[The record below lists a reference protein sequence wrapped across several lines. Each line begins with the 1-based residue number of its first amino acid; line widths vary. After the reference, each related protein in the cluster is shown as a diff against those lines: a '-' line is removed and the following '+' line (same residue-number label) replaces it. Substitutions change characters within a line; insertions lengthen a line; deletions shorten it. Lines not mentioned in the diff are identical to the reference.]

1 MSEKA
6 GIPYRIQSDRLII
19 RCYSPSDA
27 PLLKRSVDESL
38 EQLKLWMPWA
48 SHEPTS
54 LAAKVQRL
62 RLMRSQFDLDQ
73 DYAMGA
79 FNLTESVLIGS
90 TGLHKR
96 AEVGSLEI
104 GYWVHSAYQNQGFAT
119 EMTQTLAQL
128 AFEYHGIQ
136 RLEIRCDPDN
146 LASAAV
152 PRKLGFEHEATLKQ
166 RDKTPAGLIRD
177 TMIWTLFQPNYLQ
190 APWRNPDLQVW
201 DVCGNPLPRPAEPD
215 AN

>member
-1 MSEKA
+1 M
-6 GIPYRIQSDRLII
+6 QSDRLII
-19 RCYSPSDA
+19 RCYEPVDA

-38 EQLKLWMPWA
+38 ALLKIWMPWA
-48 SHEPTS
+48 IHEPTS

-73 DYAMGA
+73 DYTMGA
-79 FNLTESVLIGS
+79 FDLGESVLIGG

-96 AEVGSLEI
+96 GEVGSLEI

-119 EMTQTLAQL
+119 EITRTLAQL
-128 AFEYHGIQ
+128 AFDFHGIQ

-166 RDKTPAGLIRD
+166 RDKTPAGQIRD
-177 TMIWTLFQPNYLQ
+177 TMIWSLFKLDFLQ
-190 APWRNPDLQVW
+190 VPWRKDSLQVW
-201 DVCGNPLPRPAEPD
+201 DVCGQVIPKPEPI
-215 AN
+215 